1 MSTSLKIE
9 VIPENRPET
18 RVEAPSGDFLTED
31 INVLMNDD
39 ITPSRAPTDHDK
51 MYADYDRELMSFRP
65 VRKRRTWP
73 QPITR

>member
-1 MSTSLKIE
+1 MAHAVK
-9 VIPENRPET
+9 PPET
-18 RVEAPSGDFLTED
+18 RVEPPSGDFLTAD

-39 ITPSRAPTDHDK
+39 ITPQRAPTDHDK
-51 MYADYDRELMSFRP
+51 MYSDYDRELMSFRP